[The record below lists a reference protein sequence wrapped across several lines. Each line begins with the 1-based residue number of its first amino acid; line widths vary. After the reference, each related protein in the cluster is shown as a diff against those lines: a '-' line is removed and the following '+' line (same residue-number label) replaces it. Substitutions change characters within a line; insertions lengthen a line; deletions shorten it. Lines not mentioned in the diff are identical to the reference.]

1 MPDTKLDRR
10 DGADLILDTV
20 DRFAGQLVLLA
31 LGPLTN
37 VAIALERDRARL
49 SRVARLVVMG
59 GAVTVPGNV
68 TPAAEFNFFA
78 DPDAAAAVLAA
89 GLPVELVPL
98 DVTRR
103 TLLTSTALRER
114 LRGATGR
121 RARFVLDVTARAFA
135 LASGAE
141 GRGIPMHDPLAA
153 GVVLDP
159 SLVRFERLHVE
170 VECEGRHT
178 SGMSLAD
185 RRPGDDSERAPANCA
200 VATARGGRAVPL
212 PLPGARVPS
221 VCVIASVNVDYAMT
235 LPRLPGPGETV
246 LGGTLLVGAGGKG
259 ANQAVAARKL
269 GAEVRVIGAIG
280 DDTAGAGVRRG
291 LDAIGI
297 DTAAWSPCPAPR
309 PAPRS
314 SWSMARAGTRSPWPP
329 APTCA

>member
-1 MPDTKLDRR
+1 MPLPLLIDTDPGIDDALAILFALASRELSVEAITTVAGNVPVDIGAANALRILDVAQPQRRPPVARGAAAPIRRPLVTADRYHGGDGLGGVDALVDDQGRPRYPVPDTKLDRR

-20 DRFAGQLVLLA
+20 ERFAGQIVLLA

-49 SRVARLVVMG
+49 ARVARLVVMG

-68 TPAAEFNFFA
+68 TPAAEFNFFT

-114 LRGATGR
+114 MRGATDR

-135 LASGAE
+135 RASGAE
-141 GRGIPMHDPLAA
+141 GRGIPLHDPLAA
-153 GVVLDP
+153 GVALDS

-185 RRPGDDSERAPANCA
+185 RRPVDDSERAPANCA
-200 VATARGGRAVPL
+200 VATAVEAERFL
-212 PLPGARVPS
+212 SLFLERV
-221 VCVIASVNVDYAMT
+221 
-235 LPRLPGPGETV
+235 
-246 LGGTLLVGAGGKG
+246 
-259 ANQAVAARKL
+259 
-269 GAEVRVIGAIG
+269 
-280 DDTAGAGVRRG
+280 
-291 LDAIGI
+291 
-297 DTAAWSPCPAPR
+297 CPAS
-309 PAPRS
+309 A
-314 SWSMARAGTRSPWPP
+314 
-329 APTCA
+329 